1 MDKHCALCVRPCAP
15 AEATCPVC
23 GGAAVM
29 SPGTMLGARLRVV
42 GLVSLSSRAIVYRAE
57 SSQTPRELVL
67 KVLRNRFGDAAPE
80 TLFPVMRV
88 HHRSVVEAV
97 QAGRCVDGLPYLV
110 MVRLAGESL
119 REYLKREHLSP
130 SQARELAADLAEGL
144 AALHEAGVV
153 HGGLSADG
161 VFLEPP
167 ARRSGRLPACLLDF
181 RPASP
186 KRSRADDG
194 GTFPGLP
201 VGPETD
207 LHALGNLVYEAMA
220 GVVPWHAR
228 RTDIP
233 ARRHLPLPLRLQCP
247 DLALP
252 PAFDDLVSRL
262 VLPLA
267 SGRLPSAA
275 GIAARLRRGG
285 GRTRATGPLRDSGRY
300 TPVHA
305 GPWSIP
311 GEPIG
316 PLREPIRLTRWAEMP
331 LLERMLRDL
340 REERGSVA
348 WLQSEA
354 GAGSTTLGNLFLAA
368 AQARGLATA
377 SVSASEPGPW
387 MRLLSQLNPDAEAPA
402 SGSVV
407 DALVA
412 ASAAT
417 GLALFVDD
425 FERADAE
432 AADVLDA
439 MCRHLEDAGG
449 RLAVLVVSRPLPPS
463 PSGERM
469 ALLRALGTVRGMGG
483 FHVLSRLHDRDIDI
497 LVESMCPLPCDAELR
512 ARVRGVADGSPMF
525 AVRYMRHL
533 EETGSLVEHE
543 GALALARGVE
553 PGLPPDLA
561 ERLMQRIQALRGLP
575 SGAAA
580 VDVLVRVALLG
591 PWAERDALRAVLTL
605 EGLGDRLAVLDECV
619 DLLVGEGILRR
630 VTVRHRE
637 LLLLSRPC
645 LREVLATDQN
655 VSAWMELAAA
665 HVLRSVHDDSPTR
678 AAVELSEHYER
689 AGYPD
694 HALDAHL
701 LAATR
706 AVQEG
711 RNAEAGDRFLRAE
724 SLLKRTADPED
735 PRWDDVSAGLCGLLI
750 LAGRGAEAEKRLA
763 RLHGRDNPDRRLAL
777 AARLAMLRGRWHEA
791 RDAWSLLAAAADSP
805 EHGLEAKVSLAA
817 VDLDDGRPDL
827 ARGRMLEVEQAVSGA
842 CPERLQGLM
851 LLVRGRLAASHG
863 ALAEAFELFAR
874 ALGFL
879 TAPVDL
885 PDRAVALYERGI
897 LHLDIGEDDAA
908 TEGFRT
914 GVALC
919 RMGDFVEGEATLLA
933 GLGRALAR
941 TGRGEEGQAAVLRAM
956 QLRERLGVPAG
967 VGRALV
973 ARAELALN
981 RKDPATARQVILKA
995 LRLLEDGGD
1004 VRSVRQAHLL
1014 MGQIEMAV
1022 GASDA
1027 AVRHLHACLL
1037 TARANQD
1044 IGVVLAEAHM
1054 ALARI
1059 RLGSGD
1065 LDSVHRHQ
1073 MNAVVMFERMGL
1085 TLRASEARAIA
1096 ADS

>member
-1 MDKHCALCVRPCAP
+1 MEKRCALCVRPCAP
-15 AEATCPVC
+15 VEANCPVC
-23 GGAAVM
+23 GGAAVL
-29 SPGTMLGARLRVV
+29 SPGATLGARLRVI

-57 SSQTPRELVL
+57 SPQTSRELVL
-67 KVLRNRFGDAAPE
+67 KVLRNRFGDASPDV
-80 TLFPVMRV
+80 LFPVLRV

-97 QAGRCVDGLPYLV
+97 GAGRCVDGLPYLI
-110 MVRLAGESL
+110 MIRLAGESL
-119 REYLKREHLSP
+119 REHLKREHLSP

-144 AALHEAGVV
+144 GALHEAGVI
-153 HGGLSADG
+153 HGGLSVDC

-167 ARRSGRLPACLLDF
+167 ARLTGRLSARLLDF

-275 GIAARLRRGG
+275 GIAARLRRVG
-285 GRTRATGPLRDSGRY
+285 GRSGAAARVPDSGRFS
-300 TPVHA
+300 PVHS
-305 GPWSIP
+305 GPWSMP

-316 PLREPIRLTRWAEMP
+316 FLREPVRLTRWAEMP

-340 REERGSVA
+340 REGRGSVA
-348 WLQSEA
+348 WLQCEA
-354 GAGSTTLGNLFLAA
+354 GGGSTTLGNLFLAA
-368 AQARGLATA
+368 AGSRGLTTA

-387 MRLLSQLNPDAEAPA
+387 ARLLSQLGQEVASPA
-402 SGSVV
+402 IGPWV
-407 DALVA
+407 DGLL
-412 ASAAT
+412 AAT
-417 GLALFVDD
+417 AAGGLAVFLDD

-432 AADVLDA
+432 SADVLDA
-439 MCRHLEDAGG
+439 VCRRLEDAGG
-449 RLAVLVVSRPLPPS
+449 RLALLVVSRPLPPS

-533 EETGSLVEHE
+533 QETGCLIDRE
-543 GALALARGVE
+543 GTLALVRGVE
-553 PGLPPDLA
+553 PGLPADLA
-561 ERLMQRIQALRGLP
+561 ERLAQRIEALRGLP
-575 SGAAA
+575 TGPAA

-591 PWAERDALRAVLTL
+591 PWADRDVLRAVLTL
-605 EGLGDRLAVLDECV
+605 EGLGDQVAALDECLE
-619 DLLVGEGILRR
+619 LLVREGILRR
-630 VTVRHRE
+630 VTVRQRE

-645 LREVLATDQN
+645 LREVLVIDPH
-655 VSAWMELAAA
+655 VSVRLELAVA
-665 HVLRSVHDDSPTR
+665 HVLRSVHDDSPAR
-678 AAVELSEHYER
+678 AAADLSEHYER

-701 LAATR
+701 LAAAR
-706 AVQEG
+706 AVQDG

-724 SLLKRTADPED
+724 SLLKRLGDPDD
-735 PRWDDVSAGLCGLLI
+735 PRWDDVSAGLCELLI
-750 LAGRGAEAEKRLA
+750 LAGRDIEAERRLA
-763 RLHGRDNPDRRLAL
+763 RVHGRENPDRRLAL
-777 AARLAMLRGRWHEA
+777 SARLAMLRGRLRDA
-791 RDAWSLLAAAADSP
+791 RDTWSLLAAAAATP
-805 EHGLEAKVSLAA
+805 EHGLEARISLAA
-817 VDLDDGRPDL
+817 MDLDEGRPDL
-827 ARGRMLEVEQAVSGA
+827 ARGRMLEVEQAVSGV
-842 CPERLQGLM
+842 CPERLQGLI

-863 ALAEAFELFAR
+863 SLAEAFELFAR

-885 PDRAVALYERGI
+885 PDRAVALHERGM

-908 TEGFRT
+908 IEGFRT
-914 GVALC
+914 GAALC
-919 RMGDFVEGEATLLA
+919 RMGDFVDGEATLLA

-941 TGRGEEGQAAVLRAM
+941 AGRGEEGQAAVLRAM

-973 ARAELALN
+973 VRGELAFI
-981 RKDPATARQVILKA
+981 RKDPATARQVILKG
-995 LRLLEDGGD
+995 LRLLEDAGD
-1004 VRSVRQAHLL
+1004 VRSLRQAHLL
-1014 MGQIEMAV
+1014 LGQVEMAV
-1022 GASDA
+1022 GSSDA
-1027 AVRHLHACLL
+1027 AARHLHACLL

-1044 IGVVLAEAHM
+1044 ISVVLAEAHI

-1059 RLGSGD
+1059 RRGSGD
-1065 LDSVHRHQ
+1065 LDSMHRHQ